1 MSIQN
6 KKEYFTENLVQ
17 TLSKP
22 ILVGGI
28 VIGYS
33 YYMGRSQY
41 SNSLSKYAMRG
52 GLAGASSLASRF
64 ITSKI
69 PISNNEG
76 IKSIEHML
84 LEPVLTGG
92 LYALSR
98 KTLDNSN
105 DYMSDALLGVGSCVA
120 AGYLVSP
127 VDRFFS

>member
-6 KKEYFTENLVQ
+6 KKEYFSENLIQ
-17 TLSKP
+17 SLSKP
-22 ILVGGI
+22 ILVGSI

-33 YYMGRSQY
+33 FYMGRNQY

-52 GLAGASSLASRF
+52 GLAGASSLTSRF

-105 DYMSDALLGVGSCVA
+105 DYMSDILVGGGSCVA
-120 AGYLVSP
+120 GGYLVSP
-127 VDRFFS
+127 IDRFFS

>member
-6 KKEYFTENLVQ
+6 KKEYFSENLIQ

-33 YYMGRSQY
+33 FYMGRNQY

-84 LEPVLTGG
+84 LEPVITSAI
-92 LYALSR
+92 YAISR
-98 KTLDNSN
+98 KSFENSN
-105 DYMSDALLGVGSCVA
+105 DVMTDGLVCGAANVG

-127 VDRFFS
+127 IDRFFS

>member
-6 KKEYFTENLVQ
+6 KKEYFNQNLIE

-22 ILVGGI
+22 VIVGGL
-28 VIGYS
+28 VVGYS
-33 YYMGRSQY
+33 YYMGRNQY

-52 GLAGASSLASRF
+52 GLAASSSIVSRF

-92 LYALSR
+92 LYAFSR

-105 DYMSDALLGVGSCVA
+105 DYLSDALVGGGSCVS
-120 AGYLVSP
+120 AGYIASP
-127 VDRFFS
+127 IDRFFS